1 MKNGMNETLA
11 FLFPEKSFLQDIYE
25 KHSDIS
31 EVYYRSIMQ
40 TLLNILFL
48 LNVLESNLLSI
59 CTRIFES
66 FEILQ
71 L

>member
-48 LNVLESNLLSI
+48 LNVKKKSCEN
-59 CTRIFES
+59 TDKYMNE
-66 FEILQ
+66 
-71 L
+71 